1 MTDMSRAMGGGGEER
16 GHCSPRL
23 SERSA
28 RADQVLPVGVIGV
41 GYLGQHHARLY
52 SQMAGVRL
60 TGVVDP
66 VADRA
71 GAAARA
77 TGCSVFPDIARLAK
91 EVKAVSIVVP
101 TPLHHDTAIQCL
113 ELGLDVLLEKPMT
126 TTLEQADALIEAAE
140 RRGAVLQIGHLERF
154 NGAVLAVEPF
164 LTTPRF
170 IESHRLGPF
179 MERGTDVDVVLDL
192 MIHDIDMVLS
202 LVRSPVEEIRAVGVP
217 VLSSQVD
224 IANARIE
231 FANGCAANVTASRV
245 SKDKMR
251 KIRVF
256 QPDTYISIDYQKQ
269 DAVVY
274 RRAIEGG
281 QPKIVFE
288 PLRIQKDEPLKVEL
302 ESFVRAVTQ
311 RTTPVVSGRDGRE
324 ALRVALE
331 VVAAMERSMQR
342 LTGQA
347 PRGAR

>member
-1 MTDMSRAMGGGGEER
+1 MTE
-16 GHCSPRL
+16 
-23 SERSA
+23 
-28 RADQVLPVGVIGV
+28 LPVGVIGV

-60 TGVVDP
+60 VGVVDP
-66 VADRA
+66 DADRA
-71 GAAARA
+71 MTVARS
-77 TGCSVFPDIARLAK
+77 TGCAVFPDIARLAK

-101 TPLHHDTAIQCL
+101 TPLHHEIALPCL

-126 TTLEQADALIEAAE
+126 TTLEQADSLIKAAE
-140 RRGAVLQIGHLERF
+140 RRKAILQIGHLERF
-154 NGAVLAVEPF
+154 NGAVLAVVPY

-202 LVRSPVEEIRAVGVP
+202 LVKSPVESIRAVGVP

-256 QPDTYISIDYQKQ
+256 QADSYISIDYQKQ

-274 RRAIEGG
+274 RRVMEGG

-288 PLRIQKDEPLKVEL
+288 PLRIEKDEPLKAEL

-311 RTTPVVSGRDGRE
+311 RSAPVVSGRDGRE

-331 VVAAMERSMQR
+331 VLSTMERSMR
-342 LTGQA
+342 RMTGETID
-347 PRGAR
+347 RGAP

>member
-1 MTDMSRAMGGGGEER
+1 MSE
-16 GHCSPRL
+16 
-23 SERSA
+23 
-28 RADQVLPVGVIGV
+28 LPVGVIGV

-52 SQMAGVRL
+52 SRMAGVRL
-60 TGVVDP
+60 VGVVDP
-66 VADRA
+66 VAERA
-71 GAAARA
+71 ATVARE
-77 TGCSVFPDIARLAK
+77 THCTVFPDIDRLGK
-91 EVKAVSIVVP
+91 EVKAVSVVVP
-101 TPLHHDTAIQCL
+101 TVLHHEIALRCL
-113 ELGLDVLLEKPMT
+113 DAGLDVLLEKPMT
-126 TTLEQADALIEAAE
+126 TTLEQADVLIEAAA
-140 RRGAVLQIGHLERF
+140 RRQVVLQIGHLERF

-231 FANGCAANVTASRV
+231 FASGCAANVTASRV

-274 RRAIEGG
+274 RRSMEGG

-288 PLRIQKDEPLKVEL
+288 PLRIEKEEPLKTQL
-302 ESFVRAVTQ
+302 AAFVDCVATRQ
-311 RTTPVVSGRDGRE
+311 PPLVSGREGRE
-324 ALRVALE
+324 ALRVALDVLRCIE
-331 VVAAMERSMQR
+331 GR
-342 LTGQA
+342 
-347 PRGAR
+347 

>member
-1 MTDMSRAMGGGGEER
+1 MTAVSTAMGGSGEER
-16 GHCSPRL
+16 EHHSPRL

-28 RADQVLPVGVIGV
+28 RADQSLPVGVIGV

-52 SQMAGVRL
+52 SQMAGVQL
-60 TGVVDP
+60 VGVIDP
-66 VADRA
+66 AADRA
-71 GAAARA
+71 ETIARS
-77 TGCSVFPDIARLAK
+77 TGCAVFPDVGRLAK

-101 TPLHHDTAIQCL
+101 TPLHHEVAMQCL
-113 ELGLDVLLEKPMT
+113 EAGLDLLLEKPMT
-126 TTLEQADALIEAAE
+126 VTLDQADALIAEAD
-140 RRGAVLQIGHLERF
+140 RRQAILQIGHLERF
-154 NGAVLAVEPF
+154 NGAIRSVEPF
-164 LTTPRF
+164 VTAPRF

-256 QPDTYISIDYQKQ
+256 QADTYVSIDYQKQ
-269 DAVVY
+269 EAVVY
-274 RRAIEGG
+274 RRLVDERG

-288 PLRIQKDEPLKVEL
+288 PIRVEKDEPLKAEL
-302 ESFVRAVTQ
+302 ESFVQAVTQ
-311 RTTPVVSGRDGRE
+311 RSTPVVSGRDGRE

-331 VVAAMERSMQR
+331 VTKTIDQSMRR
-342 LTGQA
+342 LTG
-347 PRGAR
+347 GALAR

>member
-1 MTDMSRAMGGGGEER
+1 MTEHSV
-16 GHCSPRL
+16 
-23 SERSA
+23 
-28 RADQVLPVGVIGV
+28 RADQPLPVGVIGV

-52 SQMAGVRL
+52 SRMAGVRL
-60 TGVVDP
+60 VGVVDTDAERAAT
-66 VADRA
+66 VAQE
-71 GAAARA
+71 ARCA
-77 TGCSVFPDIARLAK
+77 VYPDLDQLLK
-91 EVKAVSIVVP
+91 EVKAVSVVVP
-101 TPLHHDTAIQCL
+101 TVLHHEIAIRCL
-113 ELGLDVLLEKPMT
+113 EAGLDVLLEKPMT
-126 TTLEQADALIEAAE
+126 TTLEQADALIEMAD
-140 RRGAVLQIGHLERF
+140 RRGTVLQIGHLERF
-154 NGAVLAVEPF
+154 NGAVLAVEPY

-202 LVRSPVEEIRAVGVP
+202 LVRAPVEEIRAVGVP

-274 RRAIEGG
+274 RRVMEDG
-281 QPKIVFE
+281 QPNIVFE
-288 PLRIQKDEPLKVEL
+288 PVRIQKDEPLKLEL

-311 RTTPVVSGRDGRE
+311 RTMPVVSGRDGRE
-324 ALRVALE
+324 ALRVALA
-331 VVAAMERSMQR
+331 VVSAMEQSMQR
-342 LTGQA
+342 LTAHTPG
-347 PRGAR
+347 GVH

>member
-1 MTDMSRAMGGGGEER
+1 MSE
-16 GHCSPRL
+16 
-23 SERSA
+23 
-28 RADQVLPVGVIGV
+28 LPVGVIGV

-52 SQMAGVRL
+52 SRMAGVRL
-60 TGVVDP
+60 IGVVDP
-66 VADRA
+66 VAE
-71 GAAARA
+71 RA
-77 TGCSVFPDIARLAK
+77 TTVAREARCAVFPDIDRLVK
-91 EVKAVSIVVP
+91 EVKAVSVVVP
-101 TPLHHDTAIQCL
+101 TVLHHEIALRCL
-113 ELGLDVLLEKPMT
+113 DAGLDVLLEKPMT
-126 TTLEQADALIEAAE
+126 TTLEQADALIEAAA
-140 RRGAVLQIGHLERF
+140 RRQAVLQIGHLERF

-217 VLSSQVD
+217 VMSSQVD

-274 RRAIEGG
+274 RRTMEGG

-288 PLRIQKDEPLKVEL
+288 PLRIEKEEPLKMEL
-302 ESFVRAVTQ
+302 ESFVRAM
-311 RTTPVVSGRDGRE
+311 R
-324 ALRVALE
+324 
-331 VVAAMERSMQR
+331 R
-342 LTGQA
+342 LTGLSA
-347 PRGAR
+347 HEGR

>member
-1 MTDMSRAMGGGGEER
+1 MSELA
-16 GHCSPRL
+16 
-23 SERSA
+23 
-28 RADQVLPVGVIGV
+28 VGVIGV

-52 SQMAGVRL
+52 GQMAGVRL
-60 TGVVDP
+60 VGVVDP
-66 VADRA
+66 EADRA
-71 GAAARA
+71 TTVARS
-77 TGCSVFPDIARLAK
+77 TGCAVFPDIARLAK

-101 TPLHHDTAIQCL
+101 TPLHHEVALQCL

-126 TTLEQADALIEAAE
+126 TTLEQADELIRAAE
-140 RRGAVLQIGHLERF
+140 RRQAILQIGHLERF
-154 NGAVLAVEPF
+154 NGAVLAVVPF

-202 LVRSPVEEIRAVGVP
+202 LVKSPVEEIRAVGVP

-256 QPDTYISIDYQKQ
+256 QSDAYISIDYQKQ

-274 RRAIEGG
+274 RRVMKDQ
-281 QPKIVFE
+281 QPTIVFE
-288 PLRIQKDEPLKVEL
+288 PLRIEKDEPLKAEL
-302 ESFVRAVTQ
+302 ESFVRVVTN
-311 RTTPVVSGRDGRE
+311 RAAPVVTGRDGRE

-331 VVAAMERSMQR
+331 VVKAIERSMR
-342 LTGQA
+342 RMTGETIG
-347 PRGAR
+347 RGSS

>member
-1 MTDMSRAMGGGGEER
+1 MSE
-16 GHCSPRL
+16 
-23 SERSA
+23 
-28 RADQVLPVGVIGV
+28 LPVGVIGV

-52 SQMAGVRL
+52 SRMAGVRL
-60 TGVVDP
+60 VGVVDP
-66 VADRA
+66 VAERA
-71 GAAARA
+71 ATVARE
-77 TGCSVFPDIARLAK
+77 THCTVFPDIDRLGK
-91 EVKAVSIVVP
+91 EVKAVSVVVP
-101 TPLHHDTAIQCL
+101 TVLHHEIALRCL
-113 ELGLDVLLEKPMT
+113 DAGLDVLLEKPMT
-126 TTLEQADALIEAAE
+126 TTLEQADVLIEAAA
-140 RRGAVLQIGHLERF
+140 RRQVVLQIGHLERF

-231 FANGCAANVTASRV
+231 FASGCAANVTASRV

-274 RRAIEGG
+274 RRSMEGG

-288 PLRIQKDEPLKVEL
+288 PLRIEKEEPLKMEL

-311 RTTPVVSGRDGRE
+311 RSTPVVSGRDGRE

-331 VVAAMERSMQR
+331 VVKTMEESMRR
-342 LTGQA
+342 LSGQSA
-347 PRGAR
+347 HEGR